1 MFRSLNE
8 NAEKMMKDFNMQEEF
23 RLIRINSDP
32 REPGIAEEYKDTT
45 FAVTSISV
53 CGF

>member
-8 NAEKMMKDFNMQEEF
+8 NSAKMMKDFNMQEEF
-23 RLIRINSDP
+23 RLTRMNSNS
-32 REPGIAEEYKDTT
+32 REPGNAEEYKDTT